1 MRTAYRVLAFA
12 IAAMVAIQVG
22 AIGYAVFAQLNWI
35 EKGGMVDEAAFD
47 TGVPGTGAY
56 MFHALFAGVVLLA
69 SLAMLIISF
78 FAKIPQGVTW
88 AVIVLVC
95 TVVQI
100 ALGTLSHMLAAIGA
114 VHGAV
119 ALVLFGVAVMA
130 AMRARK
136 PAAVEEPAPAEVL
149 QRPTTPIMA
158 GRSTRVRLVV
168 AAIATLAVLAPLA
181 WLWQSSLVG
190 KSYSVMGMGYLDYG
204 GGPVSGHNHGA
215 SARSVSD
222 IVVDPA
228 RKADVR
234 VDLVAEQQNLTIG
247 GRSVPGYT
255 INGTSPGPTITARE
269 GQLAEVHV
277 RNASVKAGIALHW
290 HGYGVPAAMDGVAGV
305 TQDEIPVGGE
315 FIYRFLANEVGTYWY
330 HSHQVSNEQVIGG
343 LFGTLVVLPKTGR
356 SDAVDV
362 TAAAH
367 TYVGMKTI
375 NGVAGDLKVPAKPGQ
390 QVRVRLIN
398 TDNGPIE
405 TWADT
410 PFRVLAIDG
419 YAVNGPTD
427 VTDRSVTVTAGGRAD
442 LGITMPSDGRAVRV
456 QVSKG
461 TAVILGA
468 DDPAAPPQPSASL
481 DLLSYGSPTALGF
494 DRAQANRSFDY
505 SIGRRPGFVRGTPGL
520 WWSINGHLYPH
531 VPMYAV
537 HEGDIVIMHIDNH
550 SGKVHPMHLHGH
562 HAVVLSR
569 NGVAATGSPWW
580 MDSVNVLDGERYDI
594 AFVANNPGIWLD
606 HCHHL
611 KHAEQGMVAHLMYE
625 GVSTPY
631 RIGGTAGN
639 QPE

>member
-1 MRTAYRVLAFA
+1 
-12 IAAMVAIQVG
+12 
-22 AIGYAVFAQLNWI
+22 
-35 EKGGMVDEAAFD
+35 
-47 TGVPGTGAY
+47 
-56 MFHALFAGVVLLA
+56 
-69 SLAMLIISF
+69 
-78 FAKIPQGVTW
+78 
-88 AVIVLVC
+88 
-95 TVVQI
+95 
-100 ALGTLSHMLAAIGA
+100 
-114 VHGAV
+114 
-119 ALVLFGVAVMA
+119 
-130 AMRARK
+130 
-136 PAAVEEPAPAEVL
+136 
-149 QRPTTPIMA
+149 MA
-158 GRSTRVRLVV
+158 GRSTRVRLVI
-168 AAIATLAVLAPLA
+168 AAIATLAILAPLA
-181 WLWQSSLVG
+181 WLWLSSLVG

-204 GGPVSGHNHGA
+204 GGPVGGHDHG
-215 SARSVSD
+215 SPARSVSD

-228 RKADVR
+228 RKADLR
-234 VDLVAEQQNLTIG
+234 VDLVAAQEKLTIG
-247 GRSVPGYT
+247 GRSVPGY
-255 INGTSPGPTITARE
+255 ILNGTSPGPTITARQ
-269 GQLAEVHV
+269 GQLVEVHV

-290 HGYGVPAAMDGVAGV
+290 HGYDVPAAMDGVAGV

-315 FIYRFLANEVGTYWY
+315 FTYRFLANQVGTYWY
-330 HSHQVSNEQVIGG
+330 HSHQVSNKQVIGG

-367 TYVGMKTI
+367 TYAGMKTI

-390 QVRVRLIN
+390 QVRLRVIN

-468 DDPAAPPQPSASL
+468 DDPPAPPQPSASL

-494 DRAQANRSFDY
+494 DPAQANRRFDY

-531 VPMYAV
+531 VPMYVV
-537 HEGDIVIMHIDNH
+537 HERDIVIMHIDNH
-550 SGKVHPMHLHGH
+550 SGQVHPMHLHGH

-580 MDSVNVLDGERYDI
+580 MDSLNVLDGETYDI

>member
-1 MRTAYRVLAFA
+1 
-12 IAAMVAIQVG
+12 
-22 AIGYAVFAQLNWI
+22 
-35 EKGGMVDEAAFD
+35 
-47 TGVPGTGAY
+47 
-56 MFHALFAGVVLLA
+56 
-69 SLAMLIISF
+69 
-78 FAKIPQGVTW
+78 
-88 AVIVLVC
+88 
-95 TVVQI
+95 
-100 ALGTLSHMLAAIGA
+100 
-114 VHGAV
+114 
-119 ALVLFGVAVMA
+119 
-130 AMRARK
+130 
-136 PAAVEEPAPAEVL
+136 
-149 QRPTTPIMA
+149 MA

-204 GGPVSGHNHGA
+204 GGPVGGHDHG
-215 SARSVSD
+215 SPARSVSD

-228 RKADVR
+228 RKADLR
-234 VDLVAEQQNLTIG
+234 VDLVAAQENLAIG

-269 GQLAEVHV
+269 GQLVEVHV

-315 FIYRFLANEVGTYWY
+315 FTYRFLANQVGTYWY
-330 HSHQVSNEQVIGG
+330 HSHQVSNKQVIGG

-367 TYVGMKTI
+367 AYAGMKTI

-427 VTDRSVTVTAGGRAD
+427 VSDRSVTVTAGGRAD

-494 DRAQANRSFDY
+494 DPAQANRRFDY

-520 WWSINGHLYPH
+520 WWSINGNLYPH
-531 VPMYAV
+531 VPMYVV

-550 SGKVHPMHLHGH
+550 SGQVHPMHLHGH

-580 MDSVNVLDGERYDI
+580 MDSLNVLDGETYDI